1 MAQELSSFPTQV
13 NMLPTPANAVVS
25 RSPKRGDQALQTK
38 LLRRAL
44 AGFSVDAKLPYT
56 PQIVQALRAA
66 ILTLKLMPGTPLSE
80 VAVSAVLGL
89 SRTPIREALK
99 DLSSENLLEIFP
111 QAGTV
116 VSPIRL
122 KLIEDGSFVRNALET
137 ANLID
142 LMHTFDTSAR
152 SRVQTVLGL
161 QEQALE
167 QGNGVEFFV
176 YDEAMHRLFFE
187 LTGRLPVWDLVRKA
201 KQHIDRARML
211 LVQEKAETIHRAY
224 AEHLLI
230 IDALFAGNEEKLK
243 AAMQQHIT
251 LLKQFVLDYVGRTK
265 SSIIV
270 M

>member
-161 QEQALE
+161 QEQALK
-167 QGNGVEFFV
+167 QSNGVEFFV

-251 LLKQFVLDYVGRTK
+251 LLKQFVLDYVGGTK
-265 SSIIV
+265 SSVIV
-270 M
+270 E

>member
-1 MAQELSSFPTQV
+1 MAQESSSFPTQV
-13 NMLPTPANAVVS
+13 NMLPTPANAVAS
-25 RSPKRGDQALQTK
+25 RSPKRRDQAVQTE

-80 VAVSAVLGL
+80 VAVSEVLGL

-122 KLIEDGSFVRNALET
+122 KLVEDGSFVRNALET
-137 ANLID
+137 ANLVD
-142 LMHTFDTSAR
+142 LMQTLDGIAR
-152 SRVQTVLGL
+152 NRIQSVLGL
-161 QEQALE
+161 QEQALKR
-167 QGNGVEFFV
+167 GNRAEFFLH
-176 YDEAMHRLFFE
+176 DEAMHRLFFE
-187 LTGRLPVWDLVRKA
+187 LTGRLPVWDLVQKA

-211 LVQEKAETIHRAY
+211 LVQEVDETIHRAY
-224 AEHLLI
+224 ADHLLI
-230 IDALFAGNEEKLK
+230 IDPLFAGNEEKLK
-243 AAMQQHIT
+243 AAMQQHIV
-251 LLKQFVLDYVGRTK
+251 LLKQFVLDYVGKTK
-265 SSIIV
+265 SSV
-270 M
+270 VVE